1 MFIARRHLA
10 TPLCSEERPSFEP
23 TWDRHAALPNR
34 AGGGSLA
41 GYKQCTP
48 TSGDPDIV
56 FVRVLTFAKG
66 SNAYRTPELRRPSLA
81 CTQPNQPGHAQLAST
96 MFAETPT
103 VPHLAWP
110 SPDVIKTR
118 TRLAEPDNELLSTR
132 TL

>member
-10 TPLCSEERPSFEP
+10 TPLCSEERPSFKP

-81 CTQPNQPGHAQLAST
+81 CTQPNQPGHASSLRRCLPRLPQ
-96 MFAETPT
+96 FPT
-103 VPHLAWP
+103 WHGHP
-110 SPDVIKTR
+110 R
-118 TRLAEPDNELLSTR
+118 MLSKHEQD
-132 TL
+132 